1 MSEELLINVT
11 PQEIRVAL
19 VDNGVLQELQV
30 ERSTHRGLVGNIY
43 KGIVRR
49 VLPGMQA
56 AFVDIG
62 LERTAFLHAADI
74 QEEDTDELPINDGET
89 DVEARPVDQHET
101 RNVSSLLREGQEVLV
116 QVIKDPVGSKGA
128 RLSTR
133 ITLPG
138 RYLVYMPFV
147 PRIGVSSR
155 IEIPEERSRLKDILK
170 VLLPPEETGG
180 FIIRTLA
187 EGVEETDFRSDLEFL
202 RRLWQSVRE
211 QLQQGRAP
219 QVIHEDLNLAL
230 RVMRDVM
237 SGDIQRV
244 RIDSRETFE
253 AARQFCS
260 EVIPE
265 VADRIEHYAGDRP
278 LFDLYNV
285 EDEIER
291 ALQSRVTL
299 KSGAYLV
306 IDQTEALTTIDVNTG
321 AFVGRRNQEETIL
334 KTNLEAAA
342 AIARQLRLRNIG
354 GMIIIDFIDM
364 EDEEHKRRVQR
375 ALEKALQSDHTRCT
389 ITQISAL
396 GLVEMTRK
404 RTRESLRQI
413 LCEPCPYCQGRGF
426 MKTAETICYEIL
438 REIVRETRAYP
449 AERFIVLASPQV
461 GEKLL
466 DEESTSLAAL
476 EEFIGRPIKVQGEP
490 TYTQE
495 QYDIILM

>member
-1 MSEELLINVT
+1 MSEELLLNIT

-19 VDNGVLQELQV
+19 VDNGVLQELQI
-30 ERSTHRGLVGNIY
+30 ERSSHRGLVGNIY

-56 AFVDIG
+56 AFIDIG
-62 LERTAFLHAADI
+62 LERTGFLHAADI
-74 QEEDTDELPINDGET
+74 QEEEADPNSET
-89 DVEARPVDQHET
+89 DVEPRPGHSET
-101 RNVSSLLREGQEVLV
+101 RSVSTLLHEGQEVVV
-116 QVIKDPVGSKGA
+116 QVIKDPLGSKGA

-138 RYLVYMPFV
+138 RFLVYMPYV
-147 PRIGVSSR
+147 PRIGVSGR
-155 IEIPEERSRLKDILK
+155 IESPEERTRLKGILK
-170 VLLPPEETGG
+170 ALIPADEPGG

-187 EGVEETDFRSDLEFL
+187 EGVEEIDFGSDLDFL
-202 RRLWQSVRE
+202 RRLWQSI
-211 QLQQGRAP
+211 RARLETDP
-219 QVIHEDLNLAL
+219 APGEIHRDLNLAL

-237 SGDIQRV
+237 SDNIQRV
-244 RIDSRETFE
+244 RIDSRETFD
-253 AARQFCS
+253 AALAFCQGI
-260 EVIPE
+260 IPE
-265 VADRIEHYAGDRP
+265 VVDRIELYAGDRP

-291 ALQSRVTL
+291 ALQRRVTL

-306 IDQTEALTTIDVNTG
+306 IDQTEALTAIDVNTG
-321 AFVGRRNQEETIL
+321 GFVGRRNQEETIL

-364 EDEEHKRRVQR
+364 EDTEHKRRVQR
-375 ALEKALQSDHTRCT
+375 ALEKALQGDRARSTV
-389 ITQISAL
+389 TQISTL

-404 RTRESLRQI
+404 RTRESLAQI
-413 LCEPCPYCQGRGF
+413 LCEPCPYCQGRGI
-426 MKTAETICYEIL
+426 MKTPETICYEIL

-449 AERFIVLASPQV
+449 AERFVVLAGPGV
-461 GEKLL
+461 VERLL
-466 DEESTSLAAL
+466 DDESASLASL
-476 EEFIGRPIKVQGEP
+476 EEFIGRSVRLQAEA

>member
-30 ERSTHRGLVGNIY
+30 ERSGHRGLVGNIY

-74 QEEDTDELPINDGET
+74 QEDREEAQGET
-89 DVEARPVDQHET
+89 DIET
-101 RNVSSLLREGQEVLV
+101 RPGHHEIRNVCALLHEGQEVVV
-116 QVIKDPVGSKGA
+116 QVIKDPLGSKGA

-138 RYLVYMPFV
+138 RYLVYMPYV
-147 PRIGVSSR
+147 PRIGVSTR
-155 IEIPEERSRLKDILK
+155 IESPEERTRLKERLK
-170 VLLPPEETGG
+170 SVISPEEAGG
-180 FIIRTLA
+180 YIIRTLA
-187 EGVEETDFRSDLEFL
+187 EGVDEADFAGDIDFL
-202 RRLWQSVRE
+202 RRLWQSI
-211 QLQQGRAP
+211 RARLEHTSAP
-219 QVIHEDLNLAL
+219 GEIHRDLNLAM
-230 RVMRDVM
+230 RMMRDVM
-237 SGDIQRV
+237 SDDIQRV
-244 RIDSRETFE
+244 RIDSRETVD
-253 AARQFCS
+253 AALAFCAG
-260 EVIPE
+260 VTPE
-265 VADRIEHYAGDRP
+265 VAGRIEHYSGERP

-285 EDEIER
+285 EEEIER

-299 KSGAYLV
+299 KSGAYLI
-306 IDQTEALTTIDVNTG
+306 IDQTEALTTVDVNTG
-321 AFVGRRNQEETIL
+321 GFVGRRNQEETIL

-342 AIARQLRLRNIG
+342 AIARQMRLRNIG

-364 EDEEHKRRVQR
+364 EEEEHKRRVQR
-375 ALEKALQSDHTRCT
+375 ALEKAIQSDRTRCS

-404 RTRESLRQI
+404 RTRESLRQA
-413 LCEPCPYCQGRGF
+413 LCEPCPYCHGRGF

-449 AERFIVLASPQV
+449 AERFVVLASPQV
-461 GEKLL
+461 MEKLL

-476 EEFIGRPIKVQGEP
+476 EEFIGRPIKVQAEAA
-490 TYTQE
+490 YTQE

>member
-1 MSEELLINVT
+1 MSEELLLNIT

-19 VDNGVLQELQV
+19 VDNGVLQELQI
-30 ERSTHRGLVGNIY
+30 ERSSHRGLVGNIY

-56 AFVDIG
+56 AFIDIG
-62 LERTAFLHAADI
+62 LERTGFLHAADI
-74 QEEDTDELPINDGET
+74 QEEEADPNSET
-89 DVEARPVDQHET
+89 DVEPRAGHSET
-101 RNVSSLLREGQEVLV
+101 RSVSTLLHEGQEVVV
-116 QVIKDPVGSKGA
+116 QVIKDPLGSKGA

-138 RYLVYMPFV
+138 RFLVYMPYV
-147 PRIGVSSR
+147 PRIGVSGR
-155 IEIPEERSRLKDILK
+155 IESPEERTRLKGILK
-170 VLLPPEETGG
+170 ALIPADEPGG

-187 EGVEETDFRSDLEFL
+187 EGVEEIDFSSDLDFL
-202 RRLWQSVRE
+202 RRLWQSI
-211 QLQQGRAP
+211 RARLETDP
-219 QVIHEDLNLAL
+219 APGEIHRDLNLAL

-237 SGDIQRV
+237 SDNIQRV
-244 RIDSRETFE
+244 RIDSRETFD
-253 AARQFCS
+253 AALAFCQGI
-260 EVIPE
+260 IPE
-265 VADRIEHYAGDRP
+265 VVDRIELYAGDRP

-291 ALQSRVTL
+291 ALQRRVTL

-306 IDQTEALTTIDVNTG
+306 IDQTEALTAIDVNTG
-321 AFVGRRNQEETIL
+321 GFVGRRNQEETIL

-364 EDEEHKRRVQR
+364 EDPEHKRRVQR
-375 ALEKALQSDHTRCT
+375 ALEKALQGDRARSTV
-389 ITQISAL
+389 TQISTL

-404 RTRESLRQI
+404 RTRESLAQI
-413 LCEPCPYCQGRGF
+413 LCEPCPYCQGRGI
-426 MKTAETICYEIL
+426 MKTPETICYEIL

-449 AERFIVLASPQV
+449 AERFVVLAGPGV
-461 GEKLL
+461 VERLL
-466 DEESTSLAAL
+466 DDESASLASL
-476 EEFIGRPIKVQGEP
+476 EEFIGRSVRLQAEA

>member
-1 MSEELLINVT
+1 MSEELLLNIT

-19 VDNGVLQELQV
+19 VDNGVLQELQI
-30 ERSTHRGLVGNIY
+30 ERSSHRGLVGNIY

-56 AFVDIG
+56 AFIDIG
-62 LERTAFLHAADI
+62 LERTGFLHAADI
-74 QEEDTDELPINDGET
+74 QEEEADPNSET
-89 DVEARPVDQHET
+89 DVEPRPGHSET
-101 RNVSSLLREGQEVLV
+101 RSVSTLLHEGQEVVV
-116 QVIKDPVGSKGA
+116 QVIKDPLGSKGA

-138 RYLVYMPFV
+138 RFLVYMPYV
-147 PRIGVSSR
+147 PRIGVSGR
-155 IEIPEERSRLKDILK
+155 IESPEERTRLKGILK
-170 VLLPPEETGG
+170 ALIPADEPGG

-187 EGVEETDFRSDLEFL
+187 EGVEEIDFSSDLDFL
-202 RRLWQSVRE
+202 RRLWQSI
-211 QLQQGRAP
+211 RARLETDSAP
-219 QVIHEDLNLAL
+219 GEIHRDLNLAL

-237 SGDIQRV
+237 SDNIQRV
-244 RIDSRETFE
+244 RIDSRETFD
-253 AARQFCS
+253 AALAFCQGI
-260 EVIPE
+260 IPE
-265 VADRIEHYAGDRP
+265 VVDRIELYAGDRP

-291 ALQSRVTL
+291 ALQRRVTL

-306 IDQTEALTTIDVNTG
+306 IDQTEALTAIDVNTG
-321 AFVGRRNQEETIL
+321 GFVGRRNQEETIL

-364 EDEEHKRRVQR
+364 EDTEHKRRVQR
-375 ALEKALQSDHTRCT
+375 ALEKALQGDRARSTV
-389 ITQISAL
+389 TQISTL

-404 RTRESLRQI
+404 RTRESLAQI
-413 LCEPCPYCQGRGF
+413 LCEPCPYCQGRGI
-426 MKTAETICYEIL
+426 MKTSETICYEIL

-449 AERFIVLASPQV
+449 AERFVVLAGPGV
-461 GEKLL
+461 VERLL
-466 DEESTSLAAL
+466 DDESASLASL
-476 EEFIGRPIKVQGEP
+476 EEFIGRSVRLQAEA